1 MKSRL
6 LTLALSLSA
15 INTSAAELRGMLDLR
30 ALDSR
35 AERSFLEG
43 GLGKTRYDASS
54 PVISL
59 GQAVLRGE
67 FDVTDSISTS
77 MELSSDDRQHNAIDV
92 REAWLAWNPVPSSAW
107 KTRVKGGFFFPPTSV
122 EIDYEGIGWTPKRTI
137 SSAAINSWIGEE
149 LRTKGFEWSTLRL
162 GRYADATYD
171 VGLLAAVFTGNDPT
185 GTLLA
190 WRGWSISDRI
200 AGHSEA
206 LQLADLPV
214 YRPDGA
220 IPRQSRTI
228 HPFRE
233 IDGRPGYYVGMRLN
247 RQQDLVLTALHYD
260 NRADPRIVKS
270 GQYAWRTRFD
280 HVSALWRP
288 APDWEILMQA
298 MHGDTLMGANAVALD
313 FRSWYLLASHPAG
326 AGVLSVRFDRFSTS
340 GHDILPADRNDE
352 TGYALALAYSMPLSD
367 TFTLLLESLA
377 VQSQRSSRQLIGEP
391 IQQTGRTLMASLRW
405 SF

>member
-1 MKSRL
+1 MESR
-6 LTLALSLSA
+6 SVQ
-15 INTSAAELRGMLDLR
+15 R
-30 ALDSR
+30 
-35 AERSFLEG
+35 LED
-43 GLGKTRYDASS
+43 TRQRR
-54 PVISL
+54 L
-59 GQAVLRGE
+59 
-67 FDVTDSISTS
+67 
-77 MELSSDDRQHNAIDV
+77 
-92 REAWLAWNPVPSSAW
+92 
-107 KTRVKGGFFFPPTSV
+107 FFPPTSV

>member
-1 MKSRL
+1 
-6 LTLALSLSA
+6 
-15 INTSAAELRGMLDLR
+15 MLDLR

-35 AERSFLEG
+35 AERSFLER

-54 PVISL
+54 PLVSL
-59 GQAVLRGE
+59 GQVVLRGE
-67 FDVTDSISTS
+67 FDVTDTISTS
-77 MELSSDDRQHNAIDV
+77 MELSSDDRQHNVIDV

-260 NRADPRIVKS
+260 NRADPRVVKS

-326 AGVLSVRFDRFSTS
+326 AGLVSVRFDRFSTS
-340 GHDILPADRNDE
+340 GHDILPEDRNDE

-367 TFTLLLESLA
+367 TLTLLLESLT

>member
-1 MKSRL
+1 
-6 LTLALSLSA
+6 
-15 INTSAAELRGMLDLR
+15 MLDLR

-59 GQAVLRGE
+59 GQVVLRGE
-67 FDVTDSISTS
+67 IDVTDSISTS

-149 LRTKGFEWSTLRL
+149 LRTKGFEWSSLRL

-367 TFTLLLESLA
+367 TFTLLLESLT
-377 VQSQRSSRQLIGEP
+377 VQSQRNSRQLIGEP